1 MSGGTQPARRVV
13 VTGMGVVSPL
23 GCDVDQFWRRLVAG
37 ESGVGEITR
46 FDHSDH
52 RVHIAA
58 EVQGFDPE
66 DYVDKRTVRRL
77 DLFSRYAVGA
87 AALARDDAGIDPRAE
102 AERTGAVIGSGV
114 GGLQTLHVEIE
125 KLLNQG
131 PERTNPLLIP
141 MMIPNMGAAQ
151 VSLELGT
158 KGPLSST
165 CTACAAGSDA
175 IASAFHIIR
184 RGDAEVMFAG
194 GSEAPIS
201 AIGVAG
207 FAAARSLS
215 RRNDDPTAASRPF
228 DAGRD
233 GFVIGEGAGCLVL
246 EDLEHALRRDAR
258 IHAELAG
265 VGLSSDSFHMTA
277 PDETGESQARA
288 MKAAIDLA
296 GLAPSDIAYVNAHG
310 TATLAGD
317 IAETKAIK
325 VALGE
330 HAADCRR
337 LVEQVDDRALPRRLR
352 RHRGGGDRP
361 HDRQQP
367 GAADHQPHRSRPRV
381 RPRLRPARVPLH
393 EGRRGRLEQL
403 RLRRPQ
409 RHPGLPP
416 VRRLT
421 PSRRPRHERHRR
433 DRAQGLPA
441 RQAGVD
447 LPVVQGRREARRCAR
462 QPVRLPVLRL
472 PRAGD
477 GERAH
482 PPARRPRELPRALGD
497 ASARSTL

>member
-1 MSGGTQPARRVV
+1 VSAEPRRVV

-23 GCDVDQFWRRLVAG
+23 SCDVDTFWRRLVAG

-46 FDHSDH
+46 FDHSDQ

-58 EVQGFDPE
+58 EVKDFDAE
-66 DYVDKRTVRRL
+66 RYVDKRTVRRL
-77 DLFSRYAVGA
+77 DLFSRYAVA
-87 AALARDDAGIDPRAE
+87 AAVLARDDAGIDPRKDP
-102 AERTGAVIGSGV
+102 ERTGAVIGSGV

-158 KGPLSST
+158 KGPLSAT

-175 IASAFHIIR
+175 IASAYHMIR

-201 AIGVAG
+201 AIGVSG

-258 IHAELAG
+258 IYIELGG

-277 PDETGESQARA
+277 PDETGKSQARA

-296 GLAPSDIAYVNAHG
+296 GLVPADIAYINAHG

-325 VALGE
+325 AALGE
-330 HAADCRR
+330 HAATVAVSSNKSMIGHC
-337 LVEQVDDRALPRRLR
+337 L
-352 RHRGGGDRP
+352 
-361 HDRQQP
+361 
-367 GAADHQPHRSRPRV
+367 GASGAIEAVATVLTVVNSLAPPTINLTDPDPECD
-381 RPRLRPARVPLH
+381 LDFVPLESRFMKVDAAASNSFGFGGH
-393 EGRRGRLEQL
+393 NVTLVFRRY
-403 RLRRPQ
+403 
-409 RHPGLPP
+409 
-416 VRRLT
+416 
-421 PSRRPRHERHRR
+421 
-433 DRAQGLPA
+433 
-441 RQAGVD
+441 
-447 LPVVQGRREARRCAR
+447 
-462 QPVRLPVLRL
+462 
-472 PRAGD
+472 D
-477 GERAH
+477 G
-482 PPARRPRELPRALGD
+482 
-497 ASARSTL
+497 

>member
-13 VTGMGVVSPL
+13 VSGMGVVSPL

-87 AALARDDAGIDPRAE
+87 AALARDDAGIDPRSDP
-102 AERTGAVIGSGV
+102 ERTGAVIGSGV
-114 GGLQTLHVEIE
+114 GGLQTLHIEIE

-175 IASAFHIIR
+175 IAGAFHIIR

-246 EDLEHALRRDAR
+246 EELEHALRRDAH
-258 IHAELAG
+258 IYAELAG

-288 MKAAIDLA
+288 MKAAMELA

-330 HAADCRR
+330 HAATVAVSSNKSMIGHC
-337 LVEQVDDRALPRRLR
+337 L
-352 RHRGGGDRP
+352 
-361 HDRQQP
+361 
-367 GAADHQPHRSRPRV
+367 GASGAIEAVATVLTIVNSLAPPTVNLTDPDPECD
-381 RPRLRPARVPLH
+381 LDFVPLESRFMKVDAAASNSFGFGGH
-393 EGRRGRLEQL
+393 NVTLVFRRY
-403 RLRRPQ
+403 
-409 RHPGLPP
+409 
-416 VRRLT
+416 
-421 PSRRPRHERHRR
+421 
-433 DRAQGLPA
+433 
-441 RQAGVD
+441 
-447 LPVVQGRREARRCAR
+447 
-462 QPVRLPVLRL
+462 
-472 PRAGD
+472 D
-477 GERAH
+477 G
-482 PPARRPRELPRALGD
+482 
-497 ASARSTL
+497 

>member
-13 VTGMGVVSPL
+13 VSGMGVVSPL

-87 AALARDDAGIDPRAE
+87 AALARDDAGIDPRSDP
-102 AERTGAVIGSGV
+102 ERTGAVIGSGV
-114 GGLQTLHVEIE
+114 GGLQTLHIEIE

-175 IASAFHIIR
+175 IAGAFHIIR

-246 EDLEHALRRDAR
+246 EELEHALRRDAH
-258 IHAELAG
+258 IYAELAG

-288 MKAAIDLA
+288 MKAAMELA

-330 HAADCRR
+330 HAATVAVSSNKSMIGHC
-337 LVEQVDDRALPRRLR
+337 L
-352 RHRGGGDRP
+352 
-361 HDRQQP
+361 
-367 GAADHQPHRSRPRV
+367 GASGAIEAVATVLTIVNSLAPPTVNLTDPDPECD
-381 RPRLRPARVPLH
+381 LDFVPL
-393 EGRRGRLEQL
+393 E
-403 RLRRPQ
+403 
-409 RHPGLPP
+409 
-416 VRRLT
+416 
-421 PSRRPRHERHRR
+421 SRFMK
-433 DRAQGLPA
+433 
-441 RQAGVD
+441 VD
-447 LPVVQGRREARRCAR
+447 AAASNSFGFGGHNVTLVFSRY
-462 QPVRLPVLRL
+462 
-472 PRAGD
+472 D
-477 GERAH
+477 G
-482 PPARRPRELPRALGD
+482 
-497 ASARSTL
+497 